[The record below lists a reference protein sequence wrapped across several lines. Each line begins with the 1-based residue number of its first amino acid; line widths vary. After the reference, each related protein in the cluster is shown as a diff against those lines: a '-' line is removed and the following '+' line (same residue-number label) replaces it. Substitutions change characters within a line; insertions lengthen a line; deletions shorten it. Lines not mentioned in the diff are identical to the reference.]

1 MRGRP
6 VLTDEVKEI
15 AADLDDTM
23 IAELEAEAQDDK
35 LPLVGRFDVAS
46 RARAD
51 TELEVVVDTS
61 RVHYFDL
68 DTGAAIGGH
77 PVQGV

>member
-1 MRGRP
+1 M
-6 VLTDEVKEI
+6 LTEEVKEI
-15 AADLDDTM
+15 AADLDDAMLT
-23 IAELEAEAQDDK
+23 ELEAEAHDAK

-51 TELEVVVDTS
+51 ASIEVVVDTS
-61 RVHYFDL
+61 RVHFFDL

-77 PVQGV
+77 PVAAV

>member
-1 MRGRP
+1 M
-6 VLTDEVKEI
+6 TDEVKEI

-23 IAELEAEAQDDK
+23 VSELEAEAHDDK

-51 TELEVVVDTS
+51 AELEVVVDTA

-77 PVQGV
+77 PVQAV